1 MWGPIADPGRVDD
14 PEEGLHLRPAECD
27 HGELVR
33 FGCVRHAHDLG
44 DAERCQSGTV
54 ELGTGGEV
62 GDADIEVVD
71 LGSCAVDVRHALT
84 IPEIADGYGPESNGS
99 TVFISA
105 SNR

>member
-1 MWGPIADPGRVDD
+1 M
-14 PEEGLHLRPAECD
+14 
-27 HGELVR
+27 
-33 FGCVRHAHDLG
+33 
-44 DAERCQSGTV
+44 
-54 ELGTGGEV
+54 
-62 GDADIEVVD
+62 VD